1 MRAKKVIA
9 VLFIILALSVIDTAY
24 AAEPKTFQDFLN
36 EKYEAYKKDVQEGK
50 EIGWV
55 PGIPKSYEQWLQEK
69 INSGEAIEWQNQWE
83 KDHPTDWG
91 GGGTDSEDKKDGDK
105 EEKKA
110 KGFLW
115 AQEPS
120 QIAIALLTLAEMFT
134 LHKIRDDEYEMLKK
148 WSEGEITS
156 PRGNILKRLEDAR
169 TTLLNSPGFTHL
181 RSDIDNILGEESS
194 TRFPKWRSGMTIDEA
209 KDRINY
215 RHAQWKEAVR
225 VYMKAMNYNTAHFST
240 EDKAMRDA
248 LMKLVKK
255 PAGQT
260 QALQAIGGFLD
271 HMTISLER
279 DEQMFYG
286 LITAYIQYK
295 LDRRDELNDLQNSVQ
310 EVAVSLKKYKPT
322 AKVQKLGFFDGPIPD
337 PIPTPSLPSTPTPPD
352 PEPEPTPVPAPTPI
366 PPMPEPE
373 PVPEPE
379 PEPEPTPKPPTPK
392 PYPDEAP
399 YWWPVW
405 AAWPPENW
413 PNPPSWWAAD
423 WGAWP
428 PTDWDVSPWG
438 IFGGSS

>member
-1 MRAKKVIA
+1 MRAKVFLA

-36 EKYEAYKKDVQEGK
+36 EKYEAYKKDVQEGR
-50 EIGWV
+50 EIGLV
-55 PGIPKSYEQWLQEK
+55 PGIPKPYNLWLQDK

-91 GGGTDSEDKKDGDK
+91 GGGTDSEDKKDDDK

-169 TTLLNSPGFTHL
+169 TTLLNSRSFTHL
-181 RSDIDNILGEESS
+181 RSDIDNILSDDVS

-322 AKVQKLGFFDGPIPD
+322 AKVQKLGFFDDSFPAPA
-337 PIPTPSLPSTPTPPD
+337 PAPA
-352 PEPEPTPVPAPTPI
+352 PAPTPT
-366 PPMPEPE
+366 PTP
-373 PVPEPE
+373 PEPE
-379 PEPEPTPKPPTPK
+379 PEPEPTPKP
-392 PYPDEAP
+392 AP
-399 YWWPVW
+399 ALPAEQPWWWPYYQ
-405 AAWPPENW
+405 AWPPNDLV
-413 PNPPSWWAAD
+413 NPPWW
-423 WGAWP
+423 WRPEYGKWP
-428 PTDWDVSPWG
+428 PDDWNRCPYDDVLIISL
-438 IFGGSS
+438 S